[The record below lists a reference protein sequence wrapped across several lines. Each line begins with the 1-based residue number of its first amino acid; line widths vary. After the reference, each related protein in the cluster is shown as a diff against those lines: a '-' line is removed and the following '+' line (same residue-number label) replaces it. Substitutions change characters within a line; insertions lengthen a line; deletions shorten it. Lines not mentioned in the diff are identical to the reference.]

1 MGRLN
6 QSESNPFAPPDT
18 GRKFYREPGEPK
30 DERPTLLI
38 RRFWESPEE
47 EAAYLSAV
55 RDNARKPGEGA
66 FAYIV
71 RLAGIVQQGPLAR
84 PAKAFPPPPRLNR
97 EYSGPRPTVT
107 EGGLSFEDR
116 TDAIYDTEGGREG

>member
-1 MGRLN
+1 
-6 QSESNPFAPPDT
+6 
-18 GRKFYREPGEPK
+18 
-30 DERPTLLI
+30 LI